1 MITIDPTGLENAQL
15 RDAGITSVESEPT
28 R

>member
-15 RDAGITSVESEPT
+15 RDAGITSVESEPA